1 MRTYLFSFC
10 RTHIIESTYILYN
23 IGKILL
29 NLAKDKLNRYL
40 LSILANNKYLNKAM
54 KRKSKKRKVNSNI
67 TNKKD
72 SDENKNTAKIV
83 LFIFGIGPI
92 IGIIIFLASKGFFN
106 SPQI

>member
-1 MRTYLFSFC
+1 
-10 RTHIIESTYILYN
+10 
-23 IGKILL
+23 
-29 NLAKDKLNRYL
+29 
-40 LSILANNKYLNKAM
+40 M
-54 KRKSKKRKVNSNI
+54 KKKSKKRKIKSNI
-67 TNKKD
+67 SYKKN

>member
-1 MRTYLFSFC
+1 
-10 RTHIIESTYILYN
+10 
-23 IGKILL
+23 
-29 NLAKDKLNRYL
+29 
-40 LSILANNKYLNKAM
+40 M

-72 SDENKNTAKIV
+72 SNENKNSAKIV